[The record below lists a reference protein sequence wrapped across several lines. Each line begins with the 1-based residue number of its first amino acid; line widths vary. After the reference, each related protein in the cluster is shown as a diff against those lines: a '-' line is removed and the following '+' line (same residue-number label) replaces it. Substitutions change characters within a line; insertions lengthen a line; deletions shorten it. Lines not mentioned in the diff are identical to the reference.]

1 MLRPQK
7 QYDNLE
13 TAPSENWYYSGI
25 VLRAKILYWYY
36 MSNPKPSKSVPL
48 AQTQTLM
55 HQESWQAPAR
65 LAQQYAANASEIE
78 ALGAR
83 LRAKPPALVVTC
95 ARGSSDNAASYAKY
109 LIETHIG
116 TPTLSAAPS
125 VNSVYN
131 THQDMGKV
139 LFLAISQSGKS
150 PDILA
155 AARAAKEGG
164 ALVVCLVNETGSPL
178 AQLSDVVIPLHAG
191 PERSVAATKTFI
203 CSLGAL
209 VHLVAVWGQNETLL
223 GGLRALPPTLEKAL
237 ACDWSA
243 AFPPLVSASNL
254 FVVGRGLGL
263 GVAQEAALKFKET
276 CGLHAEAFS
285 AAEVKHGPMTLVK
298 KGFPVLLFS
307 AKDETQ
313 TSIDDVAHAFLDR
326 GAKVIS
332 AGHDYEKALNL
343 PVARCETPELRPIV
357 FIQSFY
363 NFVNAL
369 SLKRGHNPDAPP
381 YLNKVTQTL

>member
-1 MLRPQK
+1 MSNRK
-7 QYDNLE
+7 Q
-13 TAPSENWYYSGI
+13 TKIAPS
-25 VLRAKILYWYY
+25 
-36 MSNPKPSKSVPL
+36 

-55 HQESWQAPAR
+55 HKEGWQAPAR
-65 LAQQYAANASEIE
+65 IALQVAANTGAIE

-83 LRAKPPALVVTC
+83 LRASPPTLVVTC

-131 THQDMGKV
+131 THQDMSQV

-150 PDILA
+150 PDILSA
-155 AARAAKEGG
+155 AHAAKAGG
-164 ALVVCLVNETGSPL
+164 ALVVCLVNETHSPL
-178 AQLSDVVIPLHAG
+178 ARLADIVIPLHAG
-191 PERSVAATKTFI
+191 TELSVAATKTFI
-203 CSLGAL
+203 CSLSAI
-209 VHLVAVWGQNETLL
+209 VHLVAAWGQNATLL
-223 GGLRALPPTLEKAL
+223 AGLKVLPGILESTL

-243 AFPPLVSASNL
+243 ALPVLVSANNL

-276 CGLHAEAFS
+276 CSLHAEAFS

-298 KGFPVLLFS
+298 DGFPVLLFS
-307 AKDETQ
+307 AHDQTQ
-313 TSIDDVAHAFLDR
+313 PSIDDVASAFIAR
-326 GAKVIS
+326 GAKVLS
-332 AGHDYEKALNL
+332 AGHFYEGALAL
-343 PVARCETPELRPIV
+343 ETAPCPVVELRPLV

-369 SLKRGHNPDAPP
+369 SLARGQNPDQPP
-381 YLNKVTQTL
+381 YLNKVTETL